1 MQIKKKWN
9 KQRQSM
15 KKKAFAQINE
25 KKKKEALFKQ
35 IALVIAANSIK

>member
-1 MQIKKKWN
+1 MQINNKKWN

-25 KKKKEALFKQ
+25 KKEHYSNKQ
-35 IALVIAANSIK
+35 H